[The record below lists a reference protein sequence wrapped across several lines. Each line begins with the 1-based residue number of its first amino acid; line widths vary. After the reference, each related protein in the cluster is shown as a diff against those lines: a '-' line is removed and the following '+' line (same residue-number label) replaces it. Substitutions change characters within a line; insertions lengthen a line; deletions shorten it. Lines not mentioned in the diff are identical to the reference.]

1 MTGALIVLAIGFAII
16 IADWHMATPVD
27 RKTRQRKRLSPT
39 DRLRL
44 RQLFIGTLVL
54 AVVVYYFP
62 QLFSD

>member
-39 DRLRL
+39 DRMRL
-44 RQLFIGTLVL
+44 RQLFVATLVL
-54 AVVVYYFP
+54 AAAVYYFP
-62 QLFSD
+62 LLFGD